1 MWGLVFRAV
10 LDAAVAYCIC
20 TGQVQGSDAARRGR
34 LDRGGCCKTPRIH
47 LMTPSF
53 LVSPS
58 FFLTSRFFGFQFLGC
73 NPPLGLHPSPQS
85 GGQTANEQSGLRRRL
100 CAGQQGGMQAA
111 LTNSKGVVAPRSCV
125 LLNPHPYLTSSPLLN
140 HHQNISLG
148 VFNTCLRS
156 G

>member
-34 LDRGGCCKTPRIH
+34 LDRGAGCKTPGIRP
-47 LMTPSF
+47 MTPSF

-58 FFLTSRFFGFQFLGC
+58 FLTSCFFGSQFWGC
-73 NPPLGLHPSPQS
+73 NPPLGLHPSPKS
-85 GGQTANEQSGLRRRL
+85 GGQTAKSGLRRRL